1 MRIYQWL
8 KNLLLFVPLLLAHR
22 FEDSVAF
29 TQVFAGFFS
38 FGFIASFV
46 YIINDMLDLESDRKH
61 PRKKNR
67 PLASG
72 DLSLKTAF
80 ALAPVILIAGIFLS
94 LTLTN
99 HFFTLFLL
107 IYLIITLLYSIIIK
121 SFYIL
126 DIIILSLLY
135 TLRLIAGAVSANV
148 YISPW
153 LLEFSIF
160 IFLSLATVKR
170 FTELKTILA
179 QNKTVASG
187 RGYIT
192 SDINFLFI
200 IGIVSGFLSALVF
213 TLYIHSEEVVILY
226 KEPIFLWPVS
236 LCFLTWIIRVW
247 FKAHRGEMHDDPVVF
262 TFKDKLSI
270 IIGILIIALITCAIV
285 F

>member
-1 MRIYQWL
+1 
-8 KNLLLFVPLLLAHR
+8 
-22 FEDSVAF
+22 
-29 TQVFAGFFS
+29 
-38 FGFIASFV
+38 
-46 YIINDMLDLESDRKH
+46 
-61 PRKKNR
+61 
-67 PLASG
+67 
-72 DLSLKTAF
+72 
-80 ALAPVILIAGIFLS
+80 
-94 LTLTN
+94 
-99 HFFTLFLL
+99 
-107 IYLIITLLYSIIIK
+107 
-121 SFYIL
+121 
-126 DIIILSLLY
+126 LLY

-270 IIGILIIALITCAIV
+270 IIGI
-285 F
+285 